1 MIIIII
7 LLLLLLSISI
17 IIIINNNKH
26 IKDSMCLPHIRLQLF
41 TLTPIFFYYI
51 THVHLLQFSPP
62 SIPDIIRPPRALRGS
77 AIHVFLIIN
86 NNNNH
91 NNNNNNNNEMNQ
103 LLSSPVFQ

>member
-1 MIIIII
+1 MIIIIII
-7 LLLLLLSISI
+7 LLLLSIII

-62 SIPDIIRPPRALRGS
+62 SIPDIIRPPPSFARFCDTRIS
-77 AIHVFLIIN
+77 N
-86 NNNNH
+86 N
-91 NNNNNNNNEMNQ
+91 
-103 LLSSPVFQ
+103 